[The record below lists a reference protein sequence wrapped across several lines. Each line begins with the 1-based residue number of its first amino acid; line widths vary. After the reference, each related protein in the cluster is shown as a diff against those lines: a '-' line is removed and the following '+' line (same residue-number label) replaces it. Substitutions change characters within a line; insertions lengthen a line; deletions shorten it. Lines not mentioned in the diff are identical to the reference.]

1 LNRFERIK
9 KDCFWDYNITSEWIK
24 NVIEGDDFNKKQFI
38 FEKILLNSTRL
49 FEDLNIFNQQDLK
62 MLIENY
68 KSPIFNEK
76 YCERRKNLVEVY
88 FLNKPLTVKEL
99 QWTK

>member
-1 LNRFERIK
+1 MDKFERIK
-9 KDCFWDYNITSEWIK
+9 KECFWDYDISIEWIK
-24 NVIEGDDFNKKQFI
+24 DVIEGDDFSKKQFI

-49 FEDLNIFNQQDLK
+49 FEDLNIFSQQDLK

-68 KSPIFNEK
+68 KIPSFNRE

-88 FLNKPLTVKEL
+88 FLNKPLTIKEL
-99 QWTK
+99 QWTR